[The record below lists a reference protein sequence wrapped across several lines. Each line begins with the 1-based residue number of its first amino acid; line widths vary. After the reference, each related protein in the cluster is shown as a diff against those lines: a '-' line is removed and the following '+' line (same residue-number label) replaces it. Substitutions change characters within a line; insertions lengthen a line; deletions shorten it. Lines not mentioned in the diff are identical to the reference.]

1 MSWYET
7 FDKEQAQTLPGLRVL
22 KEEPMSR
29 HTTFRI
35 GGPARRLALPETEAE
50 LTALLD
56 LAWAFPHT
64 VIGNGS
70 NLLAPDEGVDRLVIS
85 TAAMDAVEQTGE
97 GTIRALAGA
106 SLARIAVRARDLGL
120 AGFAFA
126 HGIPGTL
133 GGAVVMNA
141 GAYGGE
147 MCQVVRRVGAWTPD
161 RGVVTLEAAE
171 LAYGYRRSVFSNW
184 PEAVVLWAELALQP
198 GDREAIRA
206 EMEELSQRRRS
217 KQPLEYPSAGSTFKR
232 PEGYFAGTLIDQCGL
247 KGFSI
252 GGAQV
257 SEKHAGFIINTG
269 GATCADV
276 LALMDHVKK
285 TVYEA
290 TGVTLEPE
298 VRLLGR

>member
-1 MSWYET
+1 MPWYET
-7 FDKEQAQTLPGLRVL
+7 FDTKQQRRLPALKVLR
-22 KEEPMSR
+22 EEPMAR

-35 GGPARRLALPETEAE
+35 GGPARRLALPATAQE
-50 LTALLD
+50 LTGLLELAKD
-56 LAWAFPHT
+56 LPHA

-70 NLLAPDEGVDRLVIS
+70 NLLAADEGVDLLVIS
-85 TAAMDAVEQTGE
+85 TAAMDAVEQVGE
-97 GTIRALAGA
+97 TTLRALAGA
-106 SLARIAVRARDLGL
+106 SLARIAVRARDFGL
-120 AGFAFA
+120 AGCAFA

-147 MCQVVRRVGAWTPD
+147 MCQVVGRVGAWTPD
-161 RGVVTLEAAE
+161 RGVVELEAAE
-171 LAYGYRRSVFSNW
+171 LAFGYRRSVFSNW
-184 PEAVVLWAELALQP
+184 PEAVVLWAELALHP

-206 EMEELSQRRRS
+206 EMEDLGQRRRS

-247 KGFSI
+247 KGFSV

-257 SEKHAGFIINTG
+257 SEKHAGFVINTG

>member
-1 MSWYET
+1 MPWYET
-7 FDKEQAQTLPGLRVL
+7 FDTKQQRRLPALKVLR
-22 KEEPMSR
+22 EEPMAR

-35 GGPARRLALPETEAE
+35 GGPARRLALPATAEE
-50 LTALLD
+50 LTELLELAKD
-56 LAWAFPHT
+56 LPHA

-70 NLLAPDEGVDRLVIS
+70 NLLAADEGVDLLVIS

-97 GTIRALAGA
+97 TTLRALAGA
-106 SLARIAVRARDLGL
+106 SLARIAVRARDFGL

-147 MCQVVRRVGAWTPD
+147 MCQVVGRVGAWTPD
-161 RGVVTLEAAE
+161 RGVVELEAAE
-171 LAYGYRRSVFSNW
+171 LAFGYRRSVFSNW
-184 PEAVVLWAELALQP
+184 PEAVVLWAELALHP

-206 EMEELSQRRRS
+206 EMEDLGQRRRS

-247 KGFSI
+247 KGFSV

-257 SEKHAGFIINTG
+257 SEKHAGFVINTG

>member
-1 MSWYET
+1 MPWYET
-7 FDKEQAQTLPGLRVL
+7 FDTKQQRRLPALKVLR
-22 KEEPMSR
+22 EEPLVR

-35 GGPARRLALPETEAE
+35 GGPARRLALPATAEE
-50 LTALLD
+50 LTELLELAKD
-56 LAWAFPHT
+56 LPHA

-70 NLLAPDEGVDRLVIS
+70 NLLAADEGVDLLVIS
-85 TAAMDAVEQTGE
+85 TAAMDAVEQVGE
-97 GTIRALAGA
+97 TTLRALAGA
-106 SLARIAVRARDLGL
+106 SLARIAVRARDFGL

-147 MCQVVRRVGAWTPD
+147 MCQVVGRVGAWTPD
-161 RGVVTLEAAE
+161 RGVVELEAAE
-171 LAYGYRRSVFSNW
+171 LAFGYRRSVFSNW
-184 PEAVVLWAELALQP
+184 PEAVVLWAELALHP

-206 EMEELSQRRRS
+206 EMEDLGQRRRS

-247 KGFSI
+247 KGFSV

-257 SEKHAGFIINTG
+257 SEKHAGFVINTG